1 MGSRVARLVEHHL
14 ESIVAQAVAVFPYA
28 GAQRLDTDD
37 RARLAE
43 ASLELLI
50 DAVRDGG
57 CDARDGAVGEVRRL
71 AQERSVGMPQLF
83 GLLYLLERS
92 ALQELAEAFRSES
105 VPWPSVSELV
115 RRASVDILGALAESL
130 LQEHGGSGLRD
141 PLTTV
146 HTRPVLEAALEKEI
160 YRAKRFRHGLALILF
175 DVDRLAGINGRHG
188 YGFGDRVLE
197 RIGIV
202 MRNYFREHDWVA
214 RWSEDTFVVL
224 LPETRPAHA
233 ELLGER
239 VRVTIEE
246 RLRLRDYR
254 TDERVSVT
262 VSLAVVV
269 AEPVDEQATV
279 ERLIREAE
287 QAMYR
292 AKHAGGNRVEKADV
306 SAATVRELESR
317 IEGSGTA

>member
-1 MGSRVARLVEHHL
+1 MRSRVARIL
-14 ESIVAQAVAVFPYA
+14 EYHAETIVAQAVAVFPYA

-43 ASLELLI
+43 ASLELLLA
-50 DAVRDGG
+50 AVRDGG
-57 CDARDGAVGEVRRL
+57 CDARDGGVGDVRRL
-71 AQERSVGMPQLF
+71 AQDRSVGMQQLF
-83 GLLYLLERS
+83 GLLYLLERT
-92 ALQELAEAFRSES
+92 ALQELAEALRAES
-105 VPWPSVSELV
+105 VQWSAVSELV
-115 RRASVDILGALAESL
+115 RRASVDVLGALAEYL
-130 LQEHGGSGLRD
+130 LQEHGGCGLRD
-141 PLTTV
+141 PLTTL
-146 HTRPVLEAALEKEI
+146 HARPVVEIALEKEI
-160 YRAKRFRHGLALILF
+160 YRAQRFKHGLALILF
-175 DVDRLAGINGRHG
+175 DVDHLAEINGRHG

-233 ELLGER
+233 ELLADR

-262 VSLAVVV
+262 VSMAVVV
-269 AEPVDEQATV
+269 AEPVDKQVTAG
-279 ERLIREAE
+279 RLIRVAE

-292 AKHAGGNRVEKADV
+292 AKHAGRNRVEKADV
-306 SAATVRELESR
+306 SASTVAEYESR
-317 IEGSGTA
+317 IEGSGIA